1 MRTVSRVH
9 RYSLSTFRFSSFR
22 RGYHHPINFCHL
34 RNFLQHL
41 YALLLWAESIVKRVS
56 CEWRVVVAVMQRGLF
71 VVVDRGGTGDK
82 CEAYV
87 VTPMKAATE
96 R

>member
-1 MRTVSRVH
+1 MLLFVYLLCSF
-9 RYSLSTFRFSSFR
+9 STFSRS
-22 RGYHHPINFCHL
+22 HHDTVNLGQL
-34 RNFLQHL
+34 REPLQNL